1 MKYCHLLPGDEN
13 TSVTMGIQTPTLV
26 TKPPELEFD
35 VLVLR
40 GTCGQGE
47 LVYKKSVVTV
57 VMKCIWLERCF
68 KSRIQ

>member
-47 LVYKKSVVTV
+47 LVYKK
-57 VMKCIWLERCF
+57 KCCNRCYEMHMVRKMF
-68 KSRIQ
+68 